1 MNPPATPT
9 ATPNLSPIPAILAA
23 LQCAILDALPP
34 HPGASE
40 AQKAAQR
47 EGALEFL
54 AGLHP
59 RNPVEATIAAGIVAA
74 YYAAMDCFR
83 RAARGDLTMD
93 LHLRTMGKAI
103 ALCRMI
109 NAGMR
114 DLARRQGGVAI
125 QPAALPASARPV
137 PVQAVPVRPGS
148 EQAVPAQAVPE
159 QAVPAQAVP
168 EQAVPAQAVKVQ
180 PLPGRPEPEMCASGQ
195 PVPEAVGPSAPSQPP
210 VAEGRHE
217 RRRRARLERHAAAAA
232 QRAGRRPGAAEVATQ
247 QRLLAELAAAHDA
260 ACAVT
265 AAA

>member
-109 NAGMR
+109 NVGMR

-148 EQAVPAQAVPE
+148 EQGLPAQAVP
-159 QAVPAQAVP
+159 A
-168 EQAVPAQAVKVQ
+168 QAVPAQAVKVQ